1 MINNTTYT
9 WQVPWANSL
18 IYTQQKPHK
27 CYQII
32 FKVSLENEKK
42 NHFLYTST
50 CQKEFN
56 LYSTLLIWFDL
67 MHMTTL
73 SNISYNCKNYL
84 AMNMKCRFKYFTTIW
99 PGKAECLAYWHWRH
113 YRLQKAAWTCSW
125 CENPSFS
132 LSTIFQSKSALIRKT
147 NYDKVHIWLSV
158 LSVSNDEGLLFIKK
172 KL

>member
-1 MINNTTYT
+1 M
-9 WQVPWANSL
+9 
-18 IYTQQKPHK
+18 
-27 CYQII
+27 
-32 FKVSLENEKK
+32 
-42 NHFLYTST
+42 
-50 CQKEFN
+50 N
-56 LYSTLLIWFDL
+56 L
-67 MHMTTL
+67 
-73 SNISYNCKNYL
+73 
-84 AMNMKCRFKYFTTIW
+84 KCRFKYFTTIW

-172 KL
+172 KTIKFQCIYKSKLHKENELIEHCKIVKNTNCNTFSSLARV